1 MKRAGL
7 LAVLAAGSLAHAGT
21 YDPSP
26 ATLATIRQN
35 YQEVTALVSAGKL
48 LRLSRVFDCGP
59 ALDTSRTVWKDS
71 RGVIRRYTTEG
82 GGEDS
87 AASVTG
93 YYGPDGRLSFAL
105 VQAGAVNGTVAETRA
120 YYGPAGN
127 LLKLDEKVVSGP
139 GYPFGPLWQQVVAF
153 PEVAFSAPPPC

>member
-59 ALDTSRTVWKDS
+59 ALDTSRTAWKDS
-71 RGVIRRYTTEG
+71 RGVIPALYHRR
-82 GGEDS
+82 
-87 AASVTG
+87 
-93 YYGPDGRLSFAL
+93 R
-105 VQAGAVNGTVAETRA
+105 
-120 YYGPAGN
+120 
-127 LLKLDEKVVSGP
+127 
-139 GYPFGPLWQQVVAF
+139 W
-153 PEVAFSAPPPC
+153 